1 MAKISIL
8 QNPTFKADV
17 EIPRVGDKPVKVQF
31 VFNYL
36 DRDKLADFTD
46 AGLSSSKEVREL
58 LEKDPTVREVTAK
71 IRDHQIE
78 QLQTIIASWG
88 FEEELNESNLRAL
101 VGSAASVPEA
111 ILIAYHGAYK
121 AAREGN

>member
-36 DRDKLADFTD
+36 ARDKLADFTD
-46 AGLSSSKEVREL
+46 ADLSSNKEVRDL
-58 LEKDPTVREVTAK
+58 LEKEPTVRQVTAK
-71 IRDHQIE
+71 ILDHQIE

-88 FEEELNESNLRAL
+88 FEEELNEANLRAL
-101 VGSAASVPEA
+101 AGSAAAVPEA
-111 ILIAYHGAYK
+111 ILEAYRGAYK
-121 AAREGN
+121 VSREGN